1 MVIVFATKGMPILP
15 EASGLPMQ
23 AE

>member
-15 EASGLPMQ
+15 GASGLPMQ